1 MAGSQLQ
8 NVQRGTILLWLTSLG
23 LIGTML
29 TVKLIKKRIDFR
41 RREVEEVEANSAADK
56 YKQNQMSQNKIQISK
71 LQQTAV
77 NDITLNDDDNCV

>member
-56 YKQNQMSQNKIQISK
+56 YK
-71 LQQTAV
+71 
-77 NDITLNDDDNCV
+77 